1 MLKFLERCIVH
12 CNLDLKPPPSCS
24 FVGFHF
30 RNPIQGWERWDST
43 QDLRPLDESNKQ
55 KTGLGW
61 GRMGG
66 SSHLAFIFPQ
76 FQDHPTKTQQGT
88 WFIVRRKDKYRGR
101 DKREIITG
109 RNSNALALS
118 ISPVQPCMPGG
129 PQMAQSDPV
138 RRIYLKTKYAWGFL
152 PIFLPFS
159 LIFWHIWMKRRKWNS
174 SSLVPQIIENPLTD
188 GWKDRRVASEVC
200 FCMLFLGGTLFW
212 VVCVMIGGE
221 AMKGGPAKHF

>member
-1 MLKFLERCIVH
+1 MSAPAQSWDGPTVPTVLSCAHCAHFAHCTHFAFLTDCNAELCLSMDNHILEANLTACNVLKPGYSFANLVSHPVRGKEQILEDFFPIILKFLERCIVH

-88 WFIVRRKDKYRGR
+88 
-101 DKREIITG
+101 
-109 RNSNALALS
+109 
-118 ISPVQPCMPGG
+118 
-129 PQMAQSDPV
+129 
-138 RRIYLKTKYAWGFL
+138 
-152 PIFLPFS
+152 
-159 LIFWHIWMKRRKWNS
+159 
-174 SSLVPQIIENPLTD
+174 
-188 GWKDRRVASEVC
+188 
-200 FCMLFLGGTLFW
+200 
-212 VVCVMIGGE
+212 
-221 AMKGGPAKHF
+221 